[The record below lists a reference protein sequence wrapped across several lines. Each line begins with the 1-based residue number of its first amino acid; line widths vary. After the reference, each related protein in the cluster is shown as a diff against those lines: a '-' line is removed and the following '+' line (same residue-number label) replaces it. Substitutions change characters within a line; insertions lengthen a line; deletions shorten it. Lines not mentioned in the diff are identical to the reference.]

1 VFSKQGMT
9 MVETLVYVAVLV
21 VLLLAITGMLFSM
34 TRSYAAFVGARNLN
48 ASASIALERMT
59 REIRAAN
66 SITAGSSVFD
76 TSPGR
81 LTIVGPATTTEFYI
95 AGDTL
100 YVRENGVDSGALT
113 RSGVSVDS
121 LVFRQLDSGI
131 SSGVRIELTLSAVTG
146 TTTKTEQFS
155 AFSVLR
161 NSYH

>member
-1 VFSKQGMT
+1 M
-9 MVETLVYVAVLV
+9 
-21 VLLLAITGMLFSM
+21 
-34 TRSYAAFVGARNLN
+34 
-48 ASASIALERMT
+48 
-59 REIRAAN
+59 
-66 SITAGSSVFD
+66 FD

-100 YVRENGVDSGALT
+100 YVRENGAEAGALT
-113 RSGVSVDS
+113 RPGVSVDT

-131 SSGVRIELTLSAVTG
+131 SSGIRIELTLSSVTG

-155 AFSVLR
+155 VFSVLR